1 MSTCDLQQTLHATI
15 PPGIKRQLFYQLF
28 VGSLAVGMGVSK
40 QMAKIGA
47 GGLWHSFFIDHMAS
61 R

>member
-1 MSTCDLQQTLHATI
+1 MSTCDLQQTLLATI
-15 PPGIKRQLFYQLF
+15 PPGIKRQLLYQVF
-28 VGSLAVGMGVSK
+28 VGSLAVGMGASK

-47 GGLWHSFFIDHMAS
+47 GGLWHSFFIDHLAS